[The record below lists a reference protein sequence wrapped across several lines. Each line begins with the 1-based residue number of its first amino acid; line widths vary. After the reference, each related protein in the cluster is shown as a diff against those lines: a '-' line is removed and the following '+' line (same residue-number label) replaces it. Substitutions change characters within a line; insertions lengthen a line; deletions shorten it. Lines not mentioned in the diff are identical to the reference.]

1 MEFQT
6 GQALST
12 AVVKLFNESL
22 RPDVAPPEGSRPLDQ
37 VKMLAPTLEEADKG
51 VPEVRDAWRD
61 IFGV

>member
-1 MEFQT
+1 VV
-6 GQALST
+6 
-12 AVVKLFNESL
+12 AVSL
-22 RPDVAPPEGSRPLDQ
+22 DVAPPEGSRPLDQ